1 MMRIITGGLEIFS
14 GLLLVALMLVTGID
28 VVGRYLFDAPL
39 PGAFETT
46 ELLLGA
52 LVFAALPLVSRAGS
66 HVEVDLLAT
75 VLPER
80 IGTYLLWLAS
90 VVAAGVLLVFAWR
103 LLELGLQ
110 QAEAGTRSISLHIP
124 FAPFAIFGAITC
136 LVAAVFGFAR
146 VARR

>member
-1 MMRIITGGLEIFS
+1 MIRIISGGLEIFS

-66 HVEVDLLAT
+66 HVEVDILAT
-75 VLPER
+75 LLPER
-80 IGTYLLWLAS
+80 IGTRLLWLAS
-90 VVAAGVLLVFAWR
+90 VIAAGVLLVFAWR
-103 LLELGLQ
+103 LLALGLQ
-110 QAEAGTRSISLHIP
+110 QAEDGTRSISLGIP
-124 FAPFAIFGAITC
+124 FAPIAIFGAVSC
-136 LVAAVFGFAR
+136 LAAAIFGFVR